1 MTRSGLNQN
10 RLALLAL
17 LSIFI
22 KNLTMQFS
30 EKRNVTRWII
40 IVASFVIVSLI
51 LWNTYTFFQIFKNEE
66 RIKMEL
72 WAQSLKAFN
81 NADPETG
88 DIELPGLIMSNNKT
102 IPLIQTENNKIINHV
117 NIEES
122 IAADETKLKDYL
134 ETLKK
139 QNDPIII
146 EYNPGKFWKLYY
158 GNSSLLNKLKYY
170 PVALLLII
178 FLFGGLVYNFY
189 KSTKMATQNKLWAG
203 MAKET
208 AHQIGTPLSSLI
220 GWLEI
225 MKADNVDPTT
235 ISEIEKDINRLQTI
249 TDRFS
254 KIGSEPIL
262 EKRNIIEETEQ
273 SFDYL
278 RSRFSKQVEFS
289 FKAPKKP
296 IMVLLNPALHS
307 WTVENLVKNAIDAMK
322 GKGQLSVII
331 ENDNTYVKILVSDT
345 GKGIPKNQFKRVFE
359 PGFTTKKRGWG
370 LGLSLTKRIV
380 EEYHKGKI
388 KVAHSEIGKGTTMQ
402 VSFKK
407 A

>member
-1 MTRSGLNQN
+1 MTRSGLNRN

-40 IVASFVIVSLI
+40 IMASFVIVSLI
-51 LWNTYTFFQIFKNEE
+51 LWNTYSFFQIFKEQE
-66 RIKMEL
+66 RMKMEL
-72 WAQSLKAFN
+72 WANAQTTLI
-81 NADPETG
+81 NADENTEI
-88 DIELPGLIMSNNKT
+88 DLPLKIIQNAT
-102 IPLIQTENNKIINHV
+102 IPIILTENNKIINSI
-117 NIEES
+117 NI
-122 IAADETKLKDYL
+122 DEDILKDKSQLERFLQKLKN
-134 ETLKK
+134 
-139 QNDPIII
+139 QNDPIVMQIS
-146 EYNPGKFWKLYY
+146 ENRTHNLYY
-158 GNSSLLNKLKYY
+158 GDSSLLNKLKYY
-170 PVALLLII
+170 PIALLLII

-189 KSTKMATQNKLWAG
+189 RSTKMATQNKLWAG

-225 MKADNVDPTT
+225 MKSDNVAETT
-235 ISEIEKDINRLQTI
+235 IVEIEKDITRLQTI

-262 EKRNIIEETEQ
+262 EKCNIIAETEQ

-278 RSRFSKQVEFS
+278 KSRFSKQVEFS

-296 IMVLLNPALHS
+296 IMVSMNPALHS

-322 GKGQLSVII
+322 GRGKLSVVI
-331 ENDNTYVKILVSDT
+331 ESDNTDVKILVSDT

-359 PGFTTKKRGWG
+359 PGFTTKRRGWG